1 MRYVL
6 LTARKLHRPLSA
18 APDPHVPTHP
28 RTQETELS
36 QTPNTSSNTTS
47 NPILTDAAEGA

>member
-36 QTPNTSSNTTS
+36 QTPNMSSNTAS
-47 NPILTDAAEGA
+47 PLHPDAAEGA